1 MKTPSTP
8 KPTAPRKTNK
18 STSGLNAGHIVNFA
32 TSSAEAFKS
41 YADMKKEEQ
50 VTTRVQMEAQR
61 DILLGEQD
69 VQKARIHQETRFSE
83 LNIDDITDQ
92 RRHQEAMEALGIQT
106 RKVDANTVQTGL
118 ILEDLRAGKISG
130 EVAID
135 LITALNK
142 E

>member
-1 MKTPSTP
+1 
-8 KPTAPRKTNK
+8 
-18 STSGLNAGHIVNFA
+18 
-32 TSSAEAFKS
+32 
-41 YADMKKEEQ
+41 
-50 VTTRVQMEAQR
+50 MEAQR

-69 VQKARIHQETRFSE
+69 VEKARISQATRFSE
-83 LNIDDITDQ
+83 LSTDDQADL

-106 RKVDANTVQTGL
+106 RKVDANIVQTGL